1 MVCALCMCV
10 CIFMVVVR
18 KGLVA
23 MVVVVVMVM
32 VTVGYLIVHSCLMI
46 AVSGVQQQCRV
57 GRGGMREDVIV
68 TELNGLFVPNIYTQ
82 ASSHWWNIMH
92 YFGARRKNNVLKL
105 AYFFYVKAICRG

>member
-1 MVCALCMCV
+1 MCV
-10 CIFMVVVR
+10 VWVCVCMYIYGGGEEGIGGDGSGSGNGNGNG
-18 KGLVA
+18 GLSDCSQLLDDCCKWRAAA
-23 MVVVVVMVM
+23 M
-32 VTVGYLIVHSCLMI
+32 C
-46 AVSGVQQQCRV
+46 
-57 GRGGMREDVIV
+57 RGGMREDVIV